1 MDIFVFVFKG
11 EIKCI
16 ICTSEIS
23 PLWLGFSTSMC
34 HQLLYHPN
42 GSGAAGKKEEVVEGQ
57 HVVWELHSME
67 LELAMNS
74 FLFYFFYQPR

>member
-42 GSGAAGKKEEVVEGQ
+42 GSGAAGKKEEVVEG
-57 HVVWELHSME
+57 HLSSM
-67 LELAMNS
+67 LCGNS
-74 FLFYFFYQPR
+74 IQWN